1 MEDKIILTICIAL
14 LIIIILLIFAGNYFY
29 NFSLNPNISKDK
41 VFDSN
46 KNFGSEVVKKDET
59 SGEDREE
66 DREWILNTSK
76 YNDIYIKSFDD
87 LNLHGYQILYTN
99 NSQKWVVMVHGYT
112 GEGMRMG
119 SRAKAF
125 YEMGYNIVI
134 PDLRGHGKSEGNYI
148 GMGWHDRKDIIEWIN
163 YIVNKDKESEIL
175 LYGISM
181 GASTVMMTSGE
192 NLPSNVKA
200 IIEDCGYTSA
210 WDEFSYQLKS
220 MFKLPKFPIM
230 YAASVITKMKSGY
243 FLKEASA
250 IKQVSKSKTPI
261 LFIHGEED
269 KFVPYFMLDKVY
281 NAAKC
286 EKEILIVK
294 EAGHCKA
301 HKVNPD
307 LYWNTIKKFVDKY
320 INSV

>member
-1 MEDKIILTICIAL
+1 MILIICLVL

-29 NFSLNPNISKDK
+29 NFSLNPNTSKDK
-41 VFDSN
+41 IFDNN
-46 KNFGSEVVKKDET
+46 KNNGSEAVKKDET
-59 SGEDREE
+59 SGEDKEDEE
-66 DREWILNTSK
+66 WLLNTSN
-76 YNDIYIKSFDD
+76 YSDIYIKSFDG
-87 LNLHGYQILYTN
+87 LKLHGYQILCRDFSY
-99 NSQKWVVMVHGYT
+99 KWAIVVHGYT
-112 GEGMRMG
+112 GEGIRMG

-125 YEMGYNIVI
+125 YEMGYNIII
-134 PDLRGHGKSEGNYI
+134 PDLRAHGKSEGDYI

-163 YIVNKDKESEIL
+163 YTIKKNKECKIL

-192 NLPSNVKA
+192 ELQSNVKA

-220 MFKLPKFPIM
+220 MFKLPKFPVM
-230 YAASVITKMKSGY
+230 HASSIITKMRSGY

-307 LYWNTIKKFVDKY
+307 LYWNTIKKFIDKY
-320 INSV
+320 IN

>member
-1 MEDKIILTICIAL
+1 MEEKMI
-14 LIIIILLIFAGNYFY
+14 LIIPILLLVVLILLIFAGNYFY
-29 NFSLNPNISKDK
+29 NFSINPHTTKDK
-41 VFDSN
+41 IFDNSKN
-46 KNFGSEVVKKDET
+46 KGTEVVKKDET
-59 SGEDREE
+59 SGEDKSEE
-66 DREWILNTSK
+66 EWIINTSN
-76 YNDIYIKSFDD
+76 YQSIYIKSFDG
-87 LNLHGYQILYTN
+87 LKLHGYQILN
-99 NSQKWVVMVHGYT
+99 NEYSYKWAIVVHGYT
-112 GEGMRMG
+112 GEALRMG

-125 YEMGYNIVI
+125 YEMGYNIII
-134 PDLRGHGKSEGNYI
+134 PDLRAHGKSEGNYI
-148 GMGWHDRKDIIEWIN
+148 GMGWHDRKDIIEWIQ
-163 YIVNKDKESEIL
+163 YITNKDENSKIL

-192 NLPSNVKA
+192 ELPSNVKA

-210 WDEFSYQLKS
+210 WDEFSYQLKN

-230 YAASVITKMKSGY
+230 HASSIITKMRSGY
-243 FLKEASA
+243 FLKEASS

-269 KFVPYFMLDKVY
+269 KFVPFFMLDKVY

-301 HKVNPD
+301 HKVNPE
-307 LYWNTIKKFVDKY
+307 LYWNTIKKFINKY
-320 INSV
+320 IN